1 MSCRV
6 GQDTLRSI
14 FPENALCSPSLGG
27 ASHQAKG
34 SRGSAE
40 NPNSLEKSGRNV
52 HGMWGSNV
60 TFRPQGGWGGQ
71 GAEWVRTPQSH
82 ATHLITL
89 SRGEPDRQG

>member
-6 GQDTLRSI
+6 RQDTLRSI
-14 FPENALCSPSLGG
+14 FPENALCSLSLGG

-40 NPNSLEKSGRNV
+40 NPKSLGASGRNV

-71 GAEWVRTPQSH
+71 GAERVHIPR
-82 ATHLITL
+82 ATLPT
-89 SRGEPDRQG
+89 